1 MGIIRKEIHSDT
13 LNHLADRLRA
23 IAHPAR
29 LAILQQISSSDDCI
43 CTDISRQIGLAQAT
57 VSQHLKVL
65 KDAGIIK
72 GTIEGN
78 AVCYCIDEDFLDS
91 LQRDFNETISTL
103 SDTASV
109 KNCEIRGSKK

>member
-1 MGIIRKEIHSDT
+1 MGVIRKEIHSDT
-13 LNHLADRLRA
+13 LNQLADRLRA

-29 LAILQQISSSDDCI
+29 LAILQQIASNDDCI
-43 CTDISRQIGLAQAT
+43 CTDISKQIHLAQAT

-78 AVCYCIDEDFLDS
+78 SVCYCIDQEFLQV
-91 LQRDFNETISTL
+91 LQGDLNEML
-103 SDTASV
+103 SALAEASAGT
-109 KNCEIRGSKK
+109 NCNI